1 MTALPTLPPRD
12 AYAHKGDFGRV
23 LVVAGSRGMAG
34 AAALC
39 GSAALRAGAGLVTV
53 ACPESVWAVVGAVNP
68 CLMTLPVA
76 EDQGRL
82 AAAALAAIR
91 DETRAADV
99 IAVGPGLGRSPSI
112 SQVVAELLRSTD
124 KPIVLDADGLNALG
138 SPPEALLHNRG
149 PRVLTPHPG
158 EFARLI
164 ASTIANVQA
173 RREELTREFARRFGV
188 VLVLKGH
195 HTLVQFGDEVYANT
209 TGNPGMAT
217 GGSGDVLTGVIA
229 ALIGQR
235 LRPFDAAV
243 LGVYLHGLAGDLAR
257 DELGE
262 VSLTAVD
269 LLDYLPKAFLRR
281 VSPEGPSHARDL
293 PALPTTGDP
302 S

>member
-1 MTALPTLPPRD
+1 VTALPTLPRRD
-12 AYAHKGDFGRV
+12 ADAHKGDFGRV

-39 GSAALRAGAGLVTV
+39 GSAALRGGAGLVTV
-53 ACPESVWAVVGAVNP
+53 ACPESAWAVIGAINP

-76 EDQGRL
+76 EEQGRL
-82 AAAALAAIR
+82 AAAAFAAIR
-91 DETRAADV
+91 DEARMADV
-99 IAVGPGLGRSPSI
+99 IAVGPGLGRSPGVSH
-112 SQVVAELLRSTD
+112 VVTELLRCTD

-138 SPPEALLHNRG
+138 SPPEALRHNRG

-158 EFARLI
+158 ELARLI
-164 ASTIANVQA
+164 ATNSAVVQT
-173 RREELTREFARRFGV
+173 RRAELTRDFARRFGV

-195 HTLVQFGDEVYANT
+195 RTLVQFGDELFTNS

-217 GGSGDVLTGVIA
+217 GGSGDVLTGLIA

-257 DELGE
+257 EVLGE
-262 VSLTAVD
+262 ASLTAAD
-269 LLDYLPKAFLRR
+269 LLDYLPKAFLRHAP
-281 VSPEGPSHARDL
+281 PEGPTHARDL
-293 PALPTTGDP
+293 PALPTTSD
-302 S
+302 SS